1 MAAECKWGMT
11 VPELTAVSC
20 RNGRVSD
27 VFAVEH
33 GVVRRM
39 GITTFPSSRRVP
51 RFAHLSGVT
60 WMNLRPVKQVLE
72 ELVRYVE
79 PPRGVAIFLT
89 ESIPSSASDL
99 NWVRWATGV
108 QCNDR
113 FEHKLAGLRKSDP
126 IVDWSGIDE
135 HGAQRW
141 RIVRWV
147 SEHTPQRLT
156 FRGFRVRERGNIKSI
171 TQWVRCCAWPHSA
184 FRSSINFRRS

>member
-1 MAAECKWGMT
+1 M
-11 VPELTAVSC
+11 
-20 RNGRVSD
+20 
-27 VFAVEH
+27 
-33 GVVRRM
+33 
-39 GITTFPSSRRVP
+39 
-51 RFAHLSGVT
+51 
-60 WMNLRPVKQVLE
+60 RPVKQVLE

-99 NWVRWATGV
+99 NWVAIMGTTGV

-147 SEHTPQRLT
+147 SDIP
-156 FRGFRVRERGNIKSI
+156 
-171 TQWVRCCAWPHSA
+171 PSA
-184 FRSSINFRRS
+184 SRSAAFVYANEAT